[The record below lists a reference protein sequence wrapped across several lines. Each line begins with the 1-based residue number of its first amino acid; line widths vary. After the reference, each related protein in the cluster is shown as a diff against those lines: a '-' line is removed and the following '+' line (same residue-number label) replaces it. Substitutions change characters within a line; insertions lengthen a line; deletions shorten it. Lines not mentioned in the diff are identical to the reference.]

1 MDGGPKFKM
10 GRVT

>member
-1 MDGGPKFKM
+1 M